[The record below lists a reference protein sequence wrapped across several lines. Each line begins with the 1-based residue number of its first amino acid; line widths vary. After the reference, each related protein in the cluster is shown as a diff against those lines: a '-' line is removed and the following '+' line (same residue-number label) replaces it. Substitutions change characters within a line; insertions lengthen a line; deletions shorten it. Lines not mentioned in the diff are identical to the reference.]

1 MVIFLTLCAEA
12 DSMETKVDIT
22 RNYAEIKIT
31 AVSADSPVC
40 EYEFSCAESVYDI
53 YVHQVAYDGIYSRA
67 AISIDDK
74 KPVRFINY
82 RMPPDPGWLM
92 VDRVLL
98 SEGRHILKFHQLPGM
113 GYSKK
118 FDYDEIKLCPTAT
131 TPTNWR
137 WGVTKLYSG
146 DVKAEQNLRFSLKT
160 PEDVL
165 AYQKRVREEF
175 KKMLGSIPK
184 EKTDLKPQIT
194 GTIQRDGYR
203 IEKIVY
209 QSRPSFYVPA
219 LLYIPDNVAAPAP
232 AVLHLPGH
240 AHEGKAN
247 DGYQRICSGFAQKGY
262 VVLNIDPINQGER
275 GPYYALGNTH
285 EGQGMQGFI
294 AHDLNP
300 GYFIWDGVRA
310 IDYLQSRPEVDPE
323 KIGVTGIS
331 GGGVQTMLLAFF
343 DERVKGAV
351 AMGGPLPTE
360 VILWSSY
367 DPDGTFNNLMRPYGA
382 TNEAIVSCVA
392 PRGFVIQNGDHDTG
406 FPAVSGIELFEEAK
420 HSYKILGAEKMLACD
435 WPDAGHEM
443 NLPMRENAYKW
454 FNKFLNMPQ
463 NDQVERGTES
473 LPESETYCTPTGLV
487 KTSYPDAE
495 SIWSLRL
502 KKGKAQRVDLAM
514 RRVDAA
520 KSKKAFQLYRDDVRK
535 RVKKVL
541 NYTPVN
547 DPLNPVIISETEN
560 TRTVCFDSQPP
571 MRITADLWFPEERAE
586 KSPIVIYCNQ
596 TSTNPKKSWIKNM
609 TDRGWVVC
617 CVHVRLTP
625 KPGQTQGERMTSAA
639 QGGVYPLT
647 LKTID
652 LLRTAEYLRSLPEVD
667 SSKICYFGDGEYS
680 GLAVLFA
687 GLLDEKAANIVCDT
701 ELVSLLDLL
710 VQQTP
715 NMYEPKLE
723 DPMYLPGAMAEF
735 DVADLAAALA
745 PTPLLLIAP
754 DNPGINW
761 DGAKRPEFNWVNDAY
776 TFLDTREKLKC
787 HTSSKKDRLDVITRW
802 ITREQ
807 KHK

>member
-1 MVIFLTLCAEA
+1 MEIANEKLKPDVVINIPAASARHVSGDGL
-12 DSMETKVDIT
+12 IT
-22 RNYAEIKIT
+22 
-31 AVSADSPVC
+31 
-40 EYEFSCAESVYDI
+40 EYEFSGAESGYDI
-53 YVHQVAYDGIYSRA
+53 YLHQIAYDEIYSRA
-67 AISIDDK
+67 AISIDDQ

-82 RMPPDPGWLM
+82 RMPPDRGWIM
-92 VDRVLL
+92 VDRVSL
-98 SEGRHILKFHQLPGM
+98 SEGKHILKFHQLPGM
-113 GYSKK
+113 GYSAK
-118 FDYDEIKLCPTAT
+118 FDYDEIQLCPSVT
-131 TPTNWR
+131 TPTDWR

-146 DVKAEQNLRFSLKT
+146 AAKAEQNLRFSLKIAS
-160 PEDVL
+160 EVL

-184 EKTDLKPQIT
+184 EKADLKPHIT

-209 QSRPSFYVPA
+209 QSRPSFYVPG

-240 AHEGKAN
+240 SSNGKAY
-247 DGYQRICSGFAQKGY
+247 DLYQMICSGLAQKGY

-300 GYFIWDGVRA
+300 GYFIWDGVTA
-310 IDYLQSRPEVDPE
+310 IDYLQSRPEVDP
-323 KIGVTGIS
+323 KRIGVTGIS

-360 VILWSSY
+360 VALWSSY
-367 DPDGTFNNLMRPYGA
+367 DPDGTFNNVMRPYGA
-382 TNEAIVSCVA
+382 TNEAIVSGVA
-392 PRGFVIQNGDHDTG
+392 PRGFVIQNGDHDSG
-406 FPAVSGIELFEEAK
+406 FPAASGIELFEEAK
-420 HSYKILGAEKMLACD
+420 HFYKVLGAGKMLACES
-435 WPDAGHEM
+435 PAAGHEM
-443 NLPMRENAYKW
+443 NRPMRENAYKW
-454 FNKFLNMPQ
+454 FNKFLDMPQ
-463 NDQVERGTES
+463 NDSVEHGAES

-487 KTSYPDAE
+487 DTSYPDAE

-502 KKGKAQRVDLAM
+502 KKGKAQRVDVAM

-520 KSKKAFQLYRDDVRK
+520 KSKKAFQLYQDDIRK
-535 RVKKVL
+535 RVKTVL
-541 NYTPVN
+541 NYTPVT
-547 DPLNPVIISETEN
+547 DRLNPVIISEN
-560 TRTVCFDSQPP
+560 DNKRTICFSSQPP
-571 MRITADLWFPEERAE
+571 MRTTAELWFPEERA
-586 KSPIVIYCNQ
+586 KNSPVVVYCNQ
-596 TSTNPKKSWIKNM
+596 ASTTPGKRWIKKM
-609 TDRGWVVC
+609 TERGWVVC

-625 KPGQTQGERMTSAA
+625 KPGQTLGERMTSAA

-652 LLRTAEYLRSLPEVD
+652 LLRAAEYLRLLPEVD
-667 SSKICYFGDGEYS
+667 ASKICYFGDGEYS
-680 GLAVLFA
+680 GLAALFA
-687 GLLDEKAANIVCDT
+687 GLLDEKAAKIVCDT

-735 DVADLAAALA
+735 DVVDLAAALA
-745 PTPLLLIAP
+745 PMPLLLLAP

-761 DGAKRPEFNWVNDAY
+761 HGAKRPEFKWVNNGYTLLDA
-776 TFLDTREKLKC
+776 REKLKR
-787 HTSSKKDRLDVITRW
+787 HSSSRKGRLDVITRW
-802 ITREQ
+802 ITKEQ
-807 KHK
+807 